1 MNSDKFA
8 FEEVMFLNIRR
19 RQIIKVKFI
28 IITLAFILGKSQY
41 YKSPNICIILNISRK
56 KSHWMDETRH

>member
-8 FEEVMFLNIRR
+8 VEEVMFLNIRR

-28 IITLAFILGKSQY
+28 FIPLAFILGNSQY
-41 YKSPNICIILNISRK
+41 YKSPNICIIVNISRK
-56 KSHWMDETRH
+56 NGT